1 MGFALLSSWVRDSG
15 VPFKADTVHY
25 AFLKKKK
32 RSCEIS
38 SQIPMPTFS
47 FLSLAFFDFFFFFEE
62 RNLEV
67 ELQPL

>member
-32 RSCEIS
+32 E
-38 SQIPMPTFS
+38 
-47 FLSLAFFDFFFFFEE
+47 A
-62 RNLEV
+62 V
-67 ELQPL
+67 K